1 MNNKYGLLPS
11 IICHSSIQTP
21 YDRDTVTLVDGV
33 WLMVSMLPIIWIQ
46 LGFAN
51 SCHWFAN
58 RRLFANQWHAFA
70 NTPTVCKKNRFSCK
84 RSFGYSSCLHTHAH
98 LVTSRLQTDGC
109 CLQTHDGCLQTRD
122 GCLQTR
128 ISTHPPGSCLQTH
141 AECLQ
146 THTGCLQ
153 ILDSRLQTHDSRLQ
167 TNDGRLSVM
176 RLDLSVTIGR

>member
-1 MNNKYGLLPS
+1 
-11 IICHSSIQTP
+11 
-21 YDRDTVTLVDGV
+21 
-33 WLMVSMLPIIWIQ
+33 MVSLLPIIWIQ

-70 NTPTVCKKNRFSCK
+70 NTPTVCKKNRVSCK

-167 TNDGRLSVM
+167 TRWPPKCYAIGPKCYDWKVTAKHNDWEPVGVVLHY
-176 RLDLSVTIGR
+176 

>member
-1 MNNKYGLLPS
+1 MSLCPS
-11 IICHSSIQTP
+11 LSLFLARSTYLRQRLSG
-21 YDRDTVTLVDGV
+21 DRVIRGDLSH
-33 WLMVSMLPIIWIQ
+33 LMSMLPIIWIQ

-146 THTGCLQ
+146 THTECLQ

>member
-1 MNNKYGLLPS
+1 M
-11 IICHSSIQTP
+11 
-21 YDRDTVTLVDGV
+21 
-33 WLMVSMLPIIWIQ
+33 MLPIIWIQ
-46 LGFAN
+46 FGFAN

-58 RRLFANQWHAFA
+58 RRSFANQCHAFA
-70 NTPTVCKKNRFSCK
+70 NTARVCKKNRFSCK

-122 GCLQTR
+122 GCLQ
-128 ISTHPPGSCLQTH
+128 
-141 AECLQ
+141 
-146 THTGCLQ
+146 

-167 TNDGRLSVM
+167 TNDGHLSVM